1 MQFPKLWIPLLVCIT
16 LGGCAGRTD
25 GRAACGSLIDQGWK
39 ELDIAKAEGF
49 SGTVSYAKAAS
60 LLAAA
65 KGQQV
70 IDRFPSCINKAKRA
84 RVYIAASRAGN

>member
-1 MQFPKLWIPLLVCIT
+1 MAFCVSIFLLILT
-16 LGGCAGRTD
+16 AAGCAGRME
-25 GRAACGSLIDQGWK
+25 GRATCDNLVDQGWK

>member
-1 MQFPKLWIPLLVCIT
+1 MASRLWLPILMTVLFA
-16 LGGCAGRTD
+16 GCAARTD
-25 GRAACGSLIDQGWK
+25 GRASCNSLVDQGWK

-49 SGTVSYAKAAS
+49 DGTVSYAKAAS

-70 IDRFPSCINKAKRA
+70 IERFPSCINKAKRA
-84 RVYIAASRAGN
+84 RIYIAESRAGR